1 MKQCV
6 DCKKYKELSEFVK
19 DKNKPDGTRNRC
31 KVCQNERKRKNP
43 LPPVPRD
50 GYKFC
55 AKCGEEKLLGEFNTR
70 MVYKKIR
77 PFSYCKTCEKIM
89 NNSRYQH
96 ICSECGKVY
105 RSGKRGSGICAD
117 CRNKKF
123 AKIGAESLRK
133 YNAIPT
139 KNYWYGKRRE
149 GKENPNYKPWK
160 TDEEREKGRLLLGYG
175 EWRSNVY
182 KKDDYTCVHCK
193 NNKGGNLNAHHLDGY
208 DWCKEKRL
216 DVQNGVT
223 LCEMCHK
230 KFHEIYGYGGNT
242 KEQFKQFIK
251 QHANTE
257 VINQIT

>member
-1 MKQCV
+1 M
-6 DCKKYKELSEFVK
+6 
-19 DKNKPDGTRNRC
+19 
-31 KVCQNERKRKNP
+31 
-43 LPPVPRD
+43 
-50 GYKFC
+50 
-55 AKCGEEKLLGEFNTR
+55 
-70 MVYKKIR
+70 
-77 PFSYCKTCEKIM
+77 
-89 NNSRYQH
+89 
-96 ICSECGKVY
+96 
-105 RSGKRGSGICAD
+105 
-117 CRNKKF
+117 
-123 AKIGAESLRK
+123 KIGAESLRK

-139 KNYWYGKRRE
+139 NNYWYGKRRE

-182 KKDDYTCVHCK
+182 KKADYTCVHCK